1 MKKLYFEGMMQ
12 MEERSLRI
20 TGADKTFFTK
30 ITNALTKILIPTK
43 IGINGMLISIKRNNL
58 LKAFES
64 YNAENE
70 NYNKDELEKKY
81 DTAYEAYLDSLDKYV
96 MDSIYKKVRNGTA
109 SEFEKNAMSKYYE
122 VTSLK
127 EKEYMEYKYR
137 KQKYLIELDYEG
149 IKIGTKEKL
158 IERYNQFYIS
168 KMDSLYKSIL
178 KNYSIKV
185 ADNTNIYDSTK
196 EWIYTKIF
204 YTLEEYI
211 ENILSLKI
219 KIDYDQNLK
228 NIISEYEKYESY
240 MVGKLD
246 TRDNIE
252 KNMVLLGLSRKL
264 FTHSLPLIVA
274 EQCYEKLLKDAR
286 SLVQDTKIATKRE
299 KAYAM
304 LINLIEDYN
313 IKLLST
319 KVYWE
324 SPKDREEY
332 KKFWN
337 RYQEISKLKETD
349 FIEYI
354 KQKEILFIKNDMKK
368 LDKGK
373 TDYTKLLKYFK
384 RKLVDYGA
392 IREGINE
399 KDITLDVTQRVASIL
414 KSKGYKVALTRVDDK
429 YVSLQER
436 VEFSENE
443 APEIFVSI
451 HVNSAVAV
459 EPKGIETHYY
469 HDYSK
474 ELAKTVHAH
483 LIKGIDTK
491 DRGLFKSKFY
501 VINHTT
507 VPAILV
513 EMGFISNDEERAA
526 LVTDS
531 RKQKTAKAIAEG
543 IIEYI
548 KSQQS
553 K

>member
-30 ITNALTKILIPTK
+30 ITNALTKMLIPTK

-58 LKAFES
+58 LKAFEI

-109 SEFEKNAMSKYYE
+109 SEFEKNAISKYYE

-392 IREGINE
+392 IREIKN
-399 KDITLDVTQRVASIL
+399 SY
-414 KSKGYKVALTRVDDK
+414 KS
-429 YVSLQER
+429 
-436 VEFSENE
+436 
-443 APEIFVSI
+443 
-451 HVNSAVAV
+451 
-459 EPKGIETHYY
+459 
-469 HDYSK
+469 
-474 ELAKTVHAH
+474 
-483 LIKGIDTK
+483 
-491 DRGLFKSKFY
+491 
-501 VINHTT
+501 
-507 VPAILV
+507 
-513 EMGFISNDEERAA
+513 
-526 LVTDS
+526 
-531 RKQKTAKAIAEG
+531 EG
-543 IIEYI
+543 KYI
-548 KSQQS
+548 KV
-553 K
+553 KEVV